1 MFSIPTF
8 RPATSL
14 RVAALAAPVLLALG
28 ACAPA
33 SQSESQAFAI
43 NQARSESRQS
53 YILSGAVLQRSD
65 TRTLLDLVAE
75 RWPTM
80 VRGDL
85 PRGAGLRLGAPV
97 SVYPDRFGV
106 YDTRGAFLGGP
117 EYLASMRTTDIVQIR
132 RLTDMEENA
141 KFGHSHP
148 AGAVIVTWVGERVR
162 P

>member
-1 MFSIPTF
+1 M
-8 RPATSL
+8 
-14 RVAALAAPVLLALG
+14 LLALG
-28 ACAPA
+28 ACAPV
-33 SQSESQAFAI
+33 SQSASQAFAI

-53 YILSGAVLQRSD
+53 YILSGAVLQQSD

-80 VRGDL
+80 VRGEL
-85 PRGAGLRLGAPV
+85 PRGAGLRLGGAPV
-97 SVYPDRFGV
+97 NAYIDRFGV

-117 EYLASMRTTDIVQIR
+117 EYLASMRTTDVVQIR
-132 RLTDMEENA
+132 RLTAMEENA
-141 KFGHSHP
+141 KFGHNHP